1 MLGGSI
7 MCMGCTHVHTH
18 VAKDRH
24 NKRWIVMWCEGGGL
38 GGLMA
43 LALLFFC
50 GSWRRISWRF
60 LQSSSF

>member
-24 NKRWIVMWCEGGGL
+24 NKKVDCDVV
-38 GGLMA
+38 
-43 LALLFFC
+43 
-50 GSWRRISWRF
+50 
-60 LQSSSF
+60 